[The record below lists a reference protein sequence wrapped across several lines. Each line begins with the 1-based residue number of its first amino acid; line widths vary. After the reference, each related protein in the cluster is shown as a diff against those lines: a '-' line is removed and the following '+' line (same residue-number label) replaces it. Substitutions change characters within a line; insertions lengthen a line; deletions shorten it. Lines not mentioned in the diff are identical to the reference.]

1 MKRRMDVAPIRP
13 ATLPDTG
20 IGRGW
25 EATVLLVA
33 TLVLLCFG
41 LVTLYSASGFLAQR
55 QNLPDWHYVLLQ
67 AVGAAVGLVV
77 LWGCSR
83 VPVEFWEDCAWPLL
97 LVVVAMLVVILLPGT
112 AAIAPEI
119 NGARRW
125 LVMWGVT
132 LQPSEFAK
140 IAIVVWTARVAVRQA
155 GQFRSLA
162 RGLLPFLVVWGAVL
176 FPVMLEPDLSTA
188 CLIALLGSL
197 VVFAAG
203 GRIGHFL
210 FLGALT
216 LPVLQ
221 AQLGVSFRAHRMLAF
236 LDPAADPTGAGF
248 QVRQSLVAL
257 GSGGPYGVGFGE
269 GRQKFGFLPEAHND
283 FIFAMV
289 GEEWGLLGVAFLL
302 SLYTTLVV
310 VGLRIARRAPDEFSQ
325 LLAVGLIG
333 IVGVQALLHM
343 AVGLG
348 LVPPTGLALPLVSY
362 GRSNQIVTL
371 ASVGML
377 IAVARATD
385 PRAPDPTRG
394 ALWPRW
400 RKRGESRA

>member
-1 MKRRMDVAPIRP
+1 MRGRMDVAPVRP
-13 ATLPDTG
+13 VTLPDTG
-20 IGRGW
+20 IGHGW

-55 QNLPDWHYVLLQ
+55 QNLPDWHYVVLQ
-67 AVGAAVGLVV
+67 AGGAAIGLVV
-77 LWGCSR
+77 LWTCSR
-83 VPVEFWEDCAWPLL
+83 IPLGFWEDCAWPLL
-97 LVVVAMLVVILLPGT
+97 LVVIAMLVAIILPGT

-132 LQPSEFAK
+132 LQPSELAK

-155 GQFRSLA
+155 GQFRSLS

-248 QVRQSLVAL
+248 QVLQSLVAL

-325 LLAVGLIG
+325 LLAVGLIA

-377 IAVARATD
+377 IAVARSTD
-385 PRAPDPTRG
+385 PRATDPTPG
-394 ALWPRW
+394 ALWARW
-400 RKRGESRA
+400 RRRGESRA

>member
-1 MKRRMDVAPIRP
+1 MDVAPIRP
-13 ATLPDTG
+13 VTLPDTG
-20 IGRGW
+20 IGHGW

-55 QNLPDWHYVLLQ
+55 QNLPDWHYVVLQ
-67 AVGAAVGLVV
+67 AGGAAIGLVV

-83 VPVEFWEDCAWPLL
+83 IPLGFWEDCAWPLL
-97 LVVVAMLVVILLPGT
+97 LAVIAMLVAIILPGT
-112 AAIAPEI
+112 TAIAPEI

-125 LVMWGVT
+125 LVLWGVT
-132 LQPSEFAK
+132 LQPSELAK
-140 IAIVVWTARVAVRQA
+140 IAVVVWTARVAVRQA
-155 GQFRSLA
+155 GQFQSLS
-162 RGLLPFLVVWGAVL
+162 RGLLPLLVVWGAVL
-176 FPVMLEPDLSTA
+176 FPVLLEPDLSTA

-216 LPVLQ
+216 FPVVQ
-221 AQLGVSFRAHRMLAF
+221 AQLGVSFRAHRMLA
-236 LDPAADPTGAGF
+236 
-248 QVRQSLVAL
+248 
-257 GSGGPYGVGFGE
+257 SGGPYGVGFGE

-289 GEEWGLLGVAFLL
+289 GEEWGLLGVVFLL

-348 LVPPTGLALPLVSY
+348 LVPPTGIALPLVSY

-385 PRAPDPTRG
+385 PRATDSIPG
-394 ALWPRW
+394 VLWPRW
-400 RKRGESRA
+400 RRRGESRA

>member
-1 MKRRMDVAPIRP
+1 MDIAPIRP
-13 ATLPDTG
+13 VTLPD
-20 IGRGW
+20 IGVGQGW
-25 EATVLLVA
+25 EATVRLVA

-55 QNLPDWHYVLLQ
+55 QNLPDWHYVVLQ
-67 AVGAAVGLVV
+67 AGGAAIGLVV
-77 LWGCSR
+77 LWACSR
-83 VPVEFWEDCAWPLL
+83 IPLGFWEDHAWPLL
-97 LVVVAMLVVILLPGT
+97 LAVIAMLVAIILPGT

-132 LQPSEFAK
+132 LQPSELAK

-155 GQFRSLA
+155 GQFRSLS

-176 FPVMLEPDLSTA
+176 FPVILEPDLSTA

-221 AQLGVSFRAHRMLAF
+221 AQLGVSFRAHRMWAF
-236 LDPAADPTGAGF
+236 LNPAADPTGAGF

-385 PRAPDPTRG
+385 PRVTDPTPGTRW
-394 ALWPRW
+394 LRW